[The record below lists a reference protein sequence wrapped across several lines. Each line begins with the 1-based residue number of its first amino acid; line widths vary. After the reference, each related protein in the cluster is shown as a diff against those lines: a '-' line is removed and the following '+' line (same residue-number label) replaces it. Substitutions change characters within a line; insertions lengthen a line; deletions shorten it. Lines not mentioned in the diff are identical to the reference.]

1 MDNDELLELISD
13 VKREAANNQKLTIAR
28 DLILDTA
35 KNCIDTEKQKKL
47 LIASELLRMFV

>member
-13 VKREAANNQKLTIAR
+13 VKREASGNQMLTMAR
-28 DLILDTA
+28 DLILEVSKMTLDV
-35 KNCIDTEKQKKL
+35 EKQKKL